1 MRVRKVFAAA
11 AGAALLAVSVTA
23 CGSSSSDGGKGASA
37 TATATAT
44 ASSGSAGA
52 PADPLANVD
61 WRSLKGP
68 RSKATVKGDTV
79 TVDVGGG
86 KTVTQKKSDPLRIAY
101 FSQGTTNEYLQAQIK
116 GAKDM
121 AKKLGASITVFDG
134 GFNVQTVKAQMQNA
148 LASHKY
154 NAFVGIFVDS
164 DSACQPMSEAA
175 PKQNILVV
183 QIVQPICGRGAETG
197 QGLWAPGTL
206 ASVDGG
212 GSLDFY
218 RAWAL
223 NAAKAVTKPTK
234 VAYLSGPA
242 VITST
247 KAATQALRE
256 AEQKY
261 PNFQLVEIKNTDFSS
276 AQGLS
281 MTQNLLVSH
290 PDLGIIMS
298 HFTPLTTGVLQA
310 LSQAG
315 KKGKVAVYDAGT
327 SKIDVNYVKSGGLTA
342 SAAYWPYTDAACAVD
357 MVAAAHSGE
366 SVPRSVQNDC
376 RKVGGQTAETP
387 YFLTKDNVSDFKP
400 EY

>member
-11 AGAALLAVSVTA
+11 AGAALLAGSVAA
-23 CGSSSSDGGKGASA
+23 CGSTSNDGEAA
-37 TATATAT
+37 AETAPTST
-44 ASSGSAGA
+44 SAGGTA
-52 PADPLANVD
+52 AGPLANVD

-68 RSKATVKGDTV
+68 MSKATVKGDTV
-79 TVDVGGG
+79 TTDVGGG
-86 KTVTQKKSDPLRIAY
+86 TTVTQKKSDPLRIAY

-134 GFNVQTVKAQMQNA
+134 GFNVQTVKAQIQNA
-148 LASHKY
+148 LAAGKY

-175 PKQNILVV
+175 PKKNILVV
-183 QIVQPICGRGAETG
+183 QIVQPICGRGGETG

-223 NAAKAVTKPTK
+223 NAAKSLTKPTK

-256 AEQKY
+256 AQKKY
-261 PNFQLVEIKNTDFSS
+261 PNFQLIDIKNTDFSS
-276 AQGLS
+276 AQGLAA
-281 MTQNLLVSH
+281 TQNLLVAH
-290 PDLGIIMS
+290 PDLGVIMS

-310 LSQAG
+310 LGQAG
-315 KKGKVAVYDAGT
+315 KKGKVQVFDAGA
-327 SKIDVNYVKSGGLTA
+327 SKIDLNYVRSGGLTA
-342 SAAYWPYTDAACAVD
+342 SAAYWPYTDAACAID

-376 RKVGGQTAETP
+376 RKVGGETEETP
-387 YFLTKDNVSDFKP
+387 FFLTKDNVSSFKP